1 MGRGFEPGYF
11 ANGVKTIYF
20 ILINTFLQSYKVV
33 MQLS

>member
-1 MGRGFEPGYF
+1 MERGFEPGYS
-11 ANGVKTIYF
+11 ANGVITIYF